1 MCQGPNLCHECRSGV
16 QIGSFLSMVIH
27 DVLILMFSLFF
38 WKSLTTLL
46 LFPFCSHLA
55 GGLECFTI
63 SNLGWAKYFPWFQVC
78 LALISIVELLPSY
91 RFHAGSESQVACF
104 IMRPPVQY
112 LGAIG
117 AADRRI
123 YSDCSASLFF
133 DLLSLFLVFPVAS
146 PPEFY
151 LIYFFTLNPKNF
163 GWPLKQTAS
172 S

>member
-1 MCQGPNLCHECRSGV
+1 MCQGPNLCHECKSGV

-133 DLLSLFLVFPVAS
+133 WFAESVFGFPGGKPARILFNL
-146 PPEFY
+146 
-151 LIYFFTLNPKNF
+151 FFHIESKELWLAP
-163 GWPLKQTAS
+163 
-172 S
+172 